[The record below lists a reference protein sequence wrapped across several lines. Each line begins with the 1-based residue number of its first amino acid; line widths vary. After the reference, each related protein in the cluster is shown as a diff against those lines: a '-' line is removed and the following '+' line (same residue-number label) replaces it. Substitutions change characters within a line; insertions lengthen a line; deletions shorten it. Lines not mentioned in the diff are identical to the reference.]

1 MSESTYNLRSNKAD
15 QIQVPI
21 QLQLNNDSDFLS
33 QLLKTNT
40 QPHNEESDSSS
51 ESDLNCSD
59 VVGTSDGEQAG
70 GQECERSDDVSESAP
85 DNSAVQQLINSQIL
99 SQLQTISQRLDKIE
113 QTHCKKTNDPK
124 KVKTSKNKHPS
135 NDKSKSISAKQ
146 GETSATPNSTQHQIL
161 PQGVDQIPQLH
172 TIRQDLLIQAQVEKR
187 LKELAEAEKSGTH
200 KQKSLRGGPVEVLVP
215 NKVKWPHEYVLSG
228 SQKERVSYDQ
238 LSVIQWVT
246 GFCRIM
252 RDEQNRDIQNSMLDY
267 LIALF
272 DDANDF
278 SWEAAKASHAVLLC
292 RMEQG
297 EIKDYAQV
305 EKIDRVRRANA
316 QRHVSPVSTSS
327 QHIGA
332 KKQTTKATKSMLC
345 QYYNQGSCA
354 HLKSHDTRG
363 TLYKHICTHCFATSG
378 KTFTHPESQCRNK
391 QKKQTKNE

>member
-1 MSESTYNLRSNKAD
+1 MRSSKAD

-21 QLQLNNDSDFLS
+21 QLQLNTDTEFLS
-33 QLLKTNT
+33 QLLKTNSQT
-40 QPHNEESDSSS
+40 HQADEESDSYS

-59 VVGTSDGEQAG
+59 VVGTSDGEQSR
-70 GQECERSDDVSESAP
+70 GQECEKSDNVNESAP

-99 SQLQTISQRLDKIE
+99 SQLQTISQRLDQIE
-113 QTHCKKTNDPK
+113 QTRCKKTNDPK
-124 KVKTSKNKHPS
+124 KVKTSKSKHPS
-135 NDKSKSISAKQ
+135 TDKSKNISAKQ
-146 GETSATPNSTQHQIL
+146 GETSATPSSTQHQIL
-161 PQGVDQIPQLH
+161 PQSVDQIPQLH

-228 SQKERVSYDQ
+228 SQKECVSYDQ
-238 LSVIQWVT
+238 LSIVQWVT

-252 RDEQNRDIQNSMLDY
+252 RDKQNRDIQNSILDY
-267 LIALF
+267 MTALF

-278 SWEAAKASHAVLLC
+278 SWDAAKASHAVLLC

-297 EIKDYAQV
+297 GEIKDYAQV
-305 EKIDRVRRANA
+305 EKIDRIRRANA
-316 QRHVSPVSTSS
+316 QRHISPVSTSS
-327 QHIGA
+327 HQIGS
-332 KKQTTKATKSMLC
+332 KKQTTKATKSMPC